1 MADIKTHLRELSV
14 AVTAGLLLSDIPFQ
28 VSDLYDSQTFWQ
40 LAQSVIDNNIS
51 TAQNILEVPTYADEL
66 RDILHN
72 GCRLGRAIVE
82 NSHFHF
88 HKGDKIFW
96 LGAQTQKGDPI
107 DVKIGA
113 YGFSLKE
120 NSFILENMG
129 LYKLLNYMT
138 GSHYQRGLHVFATF
152 APEEYD
158 RWFAYTWERFVTYL
172 QKHETWGLEKNSK
185 VSTAYLS
192 KGQVML
198 QYNGD
203 IVSVPAHITTNRQY
217 MSYTTSHTREK
228 VFSKWIREQLEKDPV
243 YLELKRSCS
252 VAAGERVV
260 DLIRSGYDPTSLYH
274 FFQIHPFEYYY
285 AKTTAQETTILRV
298 PSTDTFGQTI
308 QLKECRYE
316 APISQLNIISTF
328 ENTATHKVLEFRNE
342 CRFSHGQFNGTPEAK
357 MYVRRDTSL
366 AELYDPI

>member
-51 TAQNILEVPTYADEL
+51 TAQNILEVPTYTGEL

-88 HKGDKIFW
+88 HKGDKILW

-138 GSHYQRGLHVFATF
+138 GSHYQRGLHIFTTF

-158 RWFAYTWERFVTYL
+158 RWFAYTWECFVDYL
-172 QKHETWGLEKNSK
+172 QKHEIWVREKKGKLS
-185 VSTAYLS
+185 SAYLDDDR
-192 KGQVML
+192 VIL
-198 QYNGD
+198 QYTD
-203 IVSVPAHITTNRQY
+203 RKSV
-217 MSYTTSHTREK
+217 
-228 VFSKWIREQLEKDPV
+228 V
-243 YLELKRSCS
+243 
-252 VAAGERVV
+252 
-260 DLIRSGYDPTSLYH
+260 
-274 FFQIHPFEYYY
+274 
-285 AKTTAQETTILRV
+285 
-298 PSTDTFGQTI
+298 
-308 QLKECRYE
+308 
-316 APISQLNIISTF
+316 
-328 ENTATHKVLEFRNE
+328 
-342 CRFSHGQFNGTPEAK
+342 
-357 MYVRRDTSL
+357 
-366 AELYDPI
+366 